1 MIAQTFRLPPWLFPT
16 AVLLFTLVPIV
27 ELALLVGL
35 GRQVGLV
42 PTLVLCA
49 STGFLGAWLA
59 RWQGW
64 RTWMAAQT
72 SLAEGRFPTEQ
83 ILDGALLLVGG
94 VVLLTPGLMTDALG
108 FTLLLPPGR
117 ALIKSGLR
125 RWWERQQRHGGEPD
139 PGDEVIDAEVIDA
152 EVIVDDAAP
161 R

>member
-1 MIAQTFRLPPWLFPT
+1 MTSQTLRLPPWLFPT
-16 AVLLFTLVPIV
+16 AVLLFTLVPLV

-64 RTWMAAQT
+64 RTWMAAQAA
-72 SLAEGRFPTEQ
+72 LAEGRFPGEQ
-83 ILDGALLLVGG
+83 VLDGALLLVGG

-108 FTLLLPPGR
+108 FTLLVPPGR
-117 ALIKSGLR
+117 AVIKSALR
-125 RWWERQQRHGGEPD
+125 RWWERQQRPSSD
-139 PGDEVIDAEVIDA
+139 AAAGDEVIDA